1 MEGRLQP
8 MGSIV
13 DIAMLD
19 ARNRALVERGVR
31 AA

>member
-1 MEGRLQP
+1 